1 MTRIPQ
7 GGVAERENLVRRARQ
22 VIPGGASA
30 GGRPLFG
37 DAIVRAR
44 GAYLWNADGTR
55 FVDHLN
61 ACGAIVIGHADRRVN
76 RAVAGTAATVDL
88 NGVGAQAGEVELAE
102 RIVRTM
108 PSADKV
114 AFMNTGT
121 DALQHALH
129 VARAATGR
137 CRVFTFHGHYHGWV
151 GQLRVGASLAVERGL
166 ASPPAASNSGASQ
179 PGLTESVEVVDWND
193 FEATHAAFAV
203 RGREYAAIVVEPY
216 LHSYTNAP
224 PAPGFLELLREL
236 ADRHGAVLVFDE
248 VKTGFRHHLGGYQVI
263 AGVTPD
269 LTAFGKALG
278 NGYTIA
284 GLAGWT
290 DLMDLLGVEVSNGG
304 TYYASPYALAAG
316 IATFDILENGGVER
330 LWALGERLRDGLAL
344 AIRAAGVTANVTGI
358 GSGWIINWRADPPVT
373 FRQAVD
379 ADFDRGET
387 FRLAMLDAG
396 ILLPPCVIADA
407 RINLAFTDDDVDET
421 IEAAGRALRAAA

>member
-7 GGVAERENLVRRARQ
+7 GGVVERETLVRRARQ

-30 GGRPLFG
+30 GGRSLFE

-44 GAYLWNADGTR
+44 GAYLWNADGRR

-61 ACGAIVIGHADRRVN
+61 AGGAIVIGHADPRVN

-88 NGVGAQAGEVELAE
+88 NWVGAQAGEVELAE

-114 AFMNTGT
+114 AFTHTGT

-137 CRVFTFHGHYHGWV
+137 NRILKFHGHCHGWV
-151 GQLRVGASLAVERGL
+151 GQLGVGASFAMEPGF
-166 ASPPAASNSGASQ
+166 APPPGASNSGGSQ
-179 PGLTESVEVVDWND
+179 PGPSESVEVVDWND
-193 FEATHAAFAV
+193 FEATRAAFAA

-236 ADRHGAVLVFDE
+236 ADQHGAVLVFDE

-290 DLMDLLGVEVSNGG
+290 DLMDLLGVEVSIGG
-304 TYYASPYALAAG
+304 TDYASPYALAAG
-316 IATFDILENGGVER
+316 ITTFDILEDGGVER
-330 LWALGERLRDGLAL
+330 LWALGERLREGLAR
-344 AIRAAGVTANVTGI
+344 AIRAAGVAANVTGI

-396 ILLPPCVIADA
+396 ILLPPYVFADA

-421 IEAAGRALRAAA
+421 IEAAGRALRALA